1 LGHDRPVIGGL
12 IIAVVL
18 LFVLP
23 VVLLLSGAVGSAV
36 MGWLLKENAEATH
49 EGSELIA
56 TNV

>member
-1 LGHDRPVIGGL
+1 LGHDHPVIGGL

>member
-1 LGHDRPVIGGL
+1 MIGGL
-12 IIAVVL
+12 IVAVILV
-18 LFVLP
+18 FVLP
-23 VVLLLSGAVGSAV
+23 VAMLLSGGIGAAV